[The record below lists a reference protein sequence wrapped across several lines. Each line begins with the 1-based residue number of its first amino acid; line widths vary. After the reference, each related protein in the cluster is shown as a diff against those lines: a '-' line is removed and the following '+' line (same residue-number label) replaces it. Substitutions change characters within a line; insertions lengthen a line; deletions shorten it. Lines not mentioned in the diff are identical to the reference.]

1 MEVAARFARVMGWR
15 GWRRQL
21 QDGSG
26 SSGRWWNGGIGRDW
40 FWLAGVKSRRGW
52 IPRGIWWSGGGDGTN
67 PLEIRVGLIW
77 QELDYIYGNRIVDGP
92 SDLNRMIVN
101 NIARESK

>member
-1 MEVAARFARVMGWR
+1 MVEAAAGRLGLLWSLVEWVDREGLVLVGWCV
-15 GWRRQL
+15 Q
-21 QDGSG
+21 
-26 SSGRWWNGGIGRDW
+26 
-40 FWLAGVKSRRGW
+40 SRRGW

-77 QELDYIYGNRIVDGP
+77 QELDYIYRNRIVVGP
-92 SDLNRMIVN
+92 SDRNQMIVN